1 MFRSSVRFFLVLAAF
16 AATTSMTA
24 IAHADYYPPT
34 ELMGPGPVIP
44 LVNAAMIEWTPG
56 GWRYIAGQQDSHLT
70 VTIAN
75 GRVRYVDTG
84 TAELRTI
91 PKACKRQAVPHGIAA
106 TCWIPP
112 KFTETNRMFLEVW
125 PRLGDDFV
133 DGSTLSA
140 KYRFWVLADAGFDTV
155 YGGDGD
161 DFVNNAQDD
170 DHAWGAAG
178 DDWLRGGI
186 GNDELWGGTGNDR
199 LVSTDGND
207 QVHGGDGDDLVAGG
221 TGNDTLWADAGRD
234 VVSCSSGVD
243 HAFLDSLDRSS
254 ECESFGKYLRS
265 LISF

>member
-34 ELMGPGPVIP
+34 ELLGDGGPVIP
-44 LVNAAMIEWTPG
+44 LKDAAMIEWTPG

-75 GRVRYVDTG
+75 GKVRYADTG
-84 TAELRTI
+84 TEELRTI
-91 PKACKRQAVPHGIAA
+91 PTACKRQAVPMGIAA

-125 PRLGDDFV
+125 PRLGDDYV

-186 GNDELWGGTGNDR
+186 GNDELWGGPGNDR

-207 QVHGGDGDDLVAGG
+207 AVHGGDGDDLVAGG
-221 TGNDTLWADAGRD
+221 TGNDSLWADAGRD
-234 VVSCSSGVD
+234 VVSCSSGFD
-243 HAFLDSLDRSS
+243 HAYVDDLDRTS
-254 ECESFGKYLRS
+254 ECESLAGYLRAM
-265 LISF
+265 IF